1 VSKRQDHAAEGKLLR
16 QVLATFPAE
25 GVSKADGAIRR
36 RVEGAVIAS
45 DLAADGAQPR
55 PPTDAGED
63 PSLAG

>member
-1 VSKRQDHAAEGKLLR
+1 VSKRQDHAAERKLLG

-25 GVSKADGAIRR
+25 GDSKADGAGRR

-45 DLAADGAQPR
+45 ELAVDGAQPR
-55 PPTDAGED
+55 PPTDAGEH